1 MIAQPTLS
9 CHNTSNRVFWEWYA
23 SFMVLI
29 YPVGVPLLFF
39 VILFLHRVKI
49 KRVMLAKKCLVSR
62 IEKIQAL
69 EYDIPKMFPDP
80 KEQRRVKVHTEALL
94 KVLEHVDEAVKAVIA
109 EAHRQQ
115 LAAAAD
121 APDDAS
127 ASPSDA
133 ASSDGDVCASD
144 DIVSVEEQHRIKTL
158 IELSKSETHEL
169 FIDVSK
175 GETFDDVAIR
185 MIAYADS
192 MFHGSQTSAGGH
204 KLMKLKSTL
213 QNDPAMIETGP
224 FNISP
229 VLLAMQQYFERYEG
243 RMYW

>member
-94 KVLEHVDEAVKAVIA
+94 KVLEHVDEAVKGSW
-109 EAHRQQ
+109 R
-115 LAAAAD
+115 
-121 APDDAS
+121 
-127 ASPSDA
+127 SP
-133 ASSDGDVCASD
+133 
-144 DIVSVEEQHRIKTL
+144 
-158 IELSKSETHEL
+158 
-169 FIDVSK
+169 
-175 GETFDDVAIR
+175 
-185 MIAYADS
+185 
-192 MFHGSQTSAGGH
+192 QTSANSWRPQPMR
-204 KLMKLKSTL
+204 LMTRARNSWRPQPMRLMTRARLRATRHPQMATCAPLTISCPSKS
-213 QNDPAMIETGP
+213 
-224 FNISP
+224 NIAS
-229 VLLAMQQYFERYEG
+229 AH
-243 RMYW
+243 